1 MGQARGL
8 PQNSG
13 PSPPAGAT
21 APSLA
26 GRRATSRRPRATEPA
41 WRKWLG
47 AVHGGAAPGHA
58 QPPAPAPGRPQ
69 SLPRPLEPTDLLQAP
84 QLRDG
89 AAARHWLTH
98 QKGSLKG
105 SSHLWA
111 ALAARGRS
119 QDLKP
124 GCWRLAWGG
133 HSAGPWGT
141 AAGAE
146 GAESESAVEGL
157 GALSSFLTS
166 TCVPPGPIQSVP
178 GPPSQSSELETWP
191 GPCLSS
197 QPNLTLLGADVP
209 GQGPPNLLPATPSL
223 ESQCE
228 HQQGPSRHL
237 TSNCLPPAR
246 ASTTLGPQHRP
257 GVASRPAAGGGGRSR
272 EAGAETQEQGADL
285 LPGAR
290 ALVQCEG
297 SLPAAFHHL
306 ARGKSLGGL
315 CPERKPPSHSEGGG
329 GTLWKAGTCLQL
341 ERSRDTGTTGTC
353 GLQRLTRSQSNLTQD
368 SDRGMCPSTDAWT
381 DRQKSRGRPHSTDT
395 GSGSA
400 CAKWRRRTPTPSS
413 PPRLGGQRS
422 LARRAGPLTSR
433 LVAEAVPQ
441 MAGQERSGR
450 RVSQQTNRPASSL
463 TRAGG
468 AVVCLGGLGFR
479 PCLRSLHPA

>member
-1 MGQARGL
+1 MWHHCTASVGRSKGTRGDSLLEVLHRAQLQAELGPGHKPHRLYPPEWL
-8 PQNSG
+8 P
-13 PSPPAGAT
+13 PPWDRLGGFRKTAAPLLLPGAT
-21 APSLA
+21 SPSLA
-26 GRRATSRRPRATEPA
+26 GRRTTSRRPRATEPA

-141 AAGAE
+141 AVGAE

-209 GQGPPNLLPATPSL
+209 GQGPPNLLPAMPGL

-228 HQQGPSRHL
+228 HQQGPSHHL
-237 TSNCLPPAR
+237 TSNCLHPAR
-246 ASTTLGPQHRP
+246 ASTTLGPQHRL
-257 GVASRPAAGGGGRSR
+257 GSSRRGRGKQRSR
-272 EAGAETQEQGADL
+272 
-285 LPGAR
+285 
-290 ALVQCEG
+290 C
-297 SLPAAFHHL
+297 
-306 ARGKSLGGL
+306 
-315 CPERKPPSHSEGGG
+315 
-329 GTLWKAGTCLQL
+329 
-341 ERSRDTGTTGTC
+341 
-353 GLQRLTRSQSNLTQD
+353 
-368 SDRGMCPSTDAWT
+368 
-381 DRQKSRGRPHSTDT
+381 
-395 GSGSA
+395 
-400 CAKWRRRTPTPSS
+400 
-413 PPRLGGQRS
+413 
-422 LARRAGPLTSR
+422 
-433 LVAEAVPQ
+433 
-441 MAGQERSGR
+441 
-450 RVSQQTNRPASSL
+450 
-463 TRAGG
+463 
-468 AVVCLGGLGFR
+468 
-479 PCLRSLHPA
+479 